1 MVLPA
6 TDLYALLLVAFF
18 VQLNG
23 YAELT
28 RPRRPPPPDLRGCD
42 ECLQNSRSAA
52 YEEAVER
59 WKINYLQ
66 PWKQRKE
73 RHDKQKRAER
83 LNTLRT
89 RAAAGDETAMQRQDS
104 ERDRISKSVR
114 SLRKRT
120 SEAAAG
126 GDETA
131 MQRQDSERDRKK
143 KSMQM
148 SRKRTWEAAAAGG
161 ATAIQ
166 WQDSERDRKR
176 QCRDEQRSIQ
186 SDGASFTVVH
196 VHVTANA

>member
-73 RHDKQKRAER
+73 RHEKQKCAER
-83 LNTLRT
+83 RKTLRNRT
-89 RAAAGDETAMQRQDS
+89 SEAAAVVDATAMQRLDS
-104 ERDRISKSVR
+104 ERDRIKKSMQSSR
-114 SLRKRT
+114 KRISEAAAAGDATAMQRLDSERDRQKKKQQNSRKRT
-120 SEAAAG
+120 SEAVAAG
-126 GDETA
+126 DATA
-131 MQRQDSERDRKK
+131 MQRQDSERDRK
-143 KSMQM
+143 
-148 SRKRTWEAAAAGG
+148 
-161 ATAIQ
+161 
-166 WQDSERDRKR
+166 R
-176 QCRDEQRSIQ
+176 QRRDEQRSIQ
-186 SDGASFTVVH
+186 SDGAHSFH
-196 VHVTANA
+196 D